1 MSSKVIVGHG
11 LADVTVTVAVAVELP
26 PPFVAVRVYVV
37 VVAGLTDVL
46 VVPVTTP
53 TPWSIESVVAP
64 VTLQESVELA
74 PGAIEVGDAVKDAI
88 TGTGTAVTV
97 TVAVAVELPEEFVA
111 VRV

>member
-1 MSSKVIVGHG
+1 
-11 LADVTVTVAVAVELP
+11 VTVTLAVELP
-26 PPFVAVRVYVV
+26 PPFVAVSVYVV
-37 VVAGLTDVL
+37 VAVGLTDVL
-46 VVPVTTP
+46 VVPVTGP

-74 PGAIEVGDAVKDAI
+74 PGAIDAGDAVNDAI

-97 TVAVAVELPEEFVA
+97 TVAVAVELPEEFMA